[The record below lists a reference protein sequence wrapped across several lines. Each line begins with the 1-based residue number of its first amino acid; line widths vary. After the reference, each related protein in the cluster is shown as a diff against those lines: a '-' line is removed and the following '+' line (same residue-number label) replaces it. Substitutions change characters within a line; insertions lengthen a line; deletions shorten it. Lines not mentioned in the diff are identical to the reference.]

1 MVRRRRSSS
10 SVCGASK
17 RGGLR
22 DIVCDDSPPSTL
34 TLVVST
40 TKLKIFAASGTKG
53 GGRGVVVGRSVQA
66 VIDHLE
72 GLGDDE
78 ANTSLRR
85 WFADLIPLGQMDL
98 VKELLVAREL
108 KVDDVICAL

>member
-1 MVRRRRSSS
+1 M
-10 SVCGASK
+10 
-17 RGGLR
+17 
-22 DIVCDDSPPSTL
+22 
-34 TLVVST
+34 
-40 TKLKIFAASGTKG
+40 
-53 GGRGVVVGRSVQA
+53 QA

>member
-1 MVRRRRSSS
+1 M
-10 SVCGASK
+10 
-17 RGGLR
+17 
-22 DIVCDDSPPSTL
+22 ISPPSTFN
-34 TLVVST
+34 TCCIYIY
-40 TKLKIFAASGTKG
+40 KIFGVSGTKG

-108 KVDDVICAL
+108 KVDDVICA